1 MKGKK
6 NTQRSTTRKTAL
18 ENHFYE
24 IGSLSPNASV
34 TLSGEQPGLAVT
46 APTPRLCWTRR
57 SRRASFLR
65 LNFIYSRFCGNAGSP
80 TAEEQLGRKSRVGTA
95 LRHRG
100 SHIPRSP
107 VPRLS
112 RPAPRPLTSCAQ
124 HLASCAPPLTFCAL
138 PVTSCTPPLTACA
151 PPLTFCALLRHAQEP
166 QLWLSELGGNERG
179 EGGHAFRSEV
189 CGSPFEKQGCSCWGL
204 VPFSALPC

>member
-46 APTPRLCWTRR
+46 APTPRLCRTRR

-95 LRHRG
+95 PRHRG

-107 VPRLS
+107 APRPSRPAPSIS
-112 RPAPRPLTSCAQ
+112 RPAPRPSQSTTLTIAMPSLLYSFMFSISLHIWFWNLWSRRIIFGQ
-124 HLASCAPPLTFCAL
+124 KLSILAVKGAEM
-138 PVTSCTPPLTACA
+138 
-151 PPLTFCALLRHAQEP
+151 LLFYQSLF
-166 QLWLSELGGNERG
+166 QLRDTRYVR
-179 EGGHAFRSEV
+179 EGKGWA
-189 CGSPFEKQGCSCWGL
+189 
-204 VPFSALPC
+204 

>member
-46 APTPRLCWTRR
+46 APTPRLCRTRR

-95 LRHRG
+95 PRHRG
-100 SHIPRSP
+100 RHIPRSP
-107 VPRLS
+107 APRPS
-112 RPAPRPLTSCAQ
+112 RPVPRPLT
-124 HLASCAPPLTFCAL
+124 
-138 PVTSCTPPLTACA
+138 ACV

-189 CGSPFEKQGCSCWGL
+189 CGSPFEKQGYSCWGL